1 MVEDKKSFSEIVSFY
16 EENLGFITSSITDKL
31 TFAMKLYPQEL
42 IVEAIIN
49 AKLKNNRSWF
59 FIQNFL
65 EKRSHATH
73 QTRKEKNT
81 NAKSS
86 GFSIQG
92 DRQQD
97 PYKSVITRS
106 WPN

>member
-1 MVEDKKSFSEIVSFY
+1 MVEEKKSFSEIVSFY
-16 EENLGFITSSITDKL
+16 EENLGFITSAITDKL
-31 TFAMKLYPQEL
+31 TLAMQLYPQEL
-42 IVEAIIN
+42 IVKAIMN

-65 EKRSHATH
+65 EKQNHAISKN
-73 QTRKEKNT
+73 RKEENID
-81 NAKSS
+81 AKSS

-92 DRQQD
+92 ERQQD
-97 PYKSVITRS
+97 PYKSVIKKS